1 MARQRTVEAPP
12 RNDVYVGMLGLT
24 AFAMLVGIALL
35 ALDANE
41 YDWQS
46 EAKGGP
52 TLSLPKIERKAPAA
66 PGEGAPPPAGGGA
79 GAPAGQ

>member
-1 MARQRTVEAPP
+1 MARQRTVEGPK

-24 AFAMLVGIALL
+24 AFAMLIGIALL

-46 EAKGGP
+46 EAKAGP
-52 TLSLPKIERKAPAA
+52 AISLPKIERKAA
-66 PGEGAPPPAGGGA
+66 PGEGAPPPAGGA
-79 GAPAGQ
+79 GAPAGAGQ

>member
-1 MARQRTVEAPP
+1 
-12 RNDVYVGMLGLT
+12 MLGLT

-52 TLSLPKIERKAPAA
+52 TLSLPKIERKATPA
-66 PGEGAPPPAGGGA
+66 PGEGGAPPAGGGA
-79 GAPAGQ
+79 GASQ